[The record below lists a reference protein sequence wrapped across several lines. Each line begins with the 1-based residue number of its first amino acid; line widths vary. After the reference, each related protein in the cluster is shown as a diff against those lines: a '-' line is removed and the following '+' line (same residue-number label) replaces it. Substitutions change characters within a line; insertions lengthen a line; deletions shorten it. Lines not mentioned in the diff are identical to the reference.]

1 MYCTKCGAKI
11 DDSAAFCPACG
22 QAVAPAAGAVA
33 PAGPASPVGP
43 PAATATAAME
53 AATIRTAYAGFWLRF
68 VAWIIDSLI
77 LSAAFLIIL
86 VPLTPLLFR
95 HRPFEGPILM
105 PATMALLF
113 WFYALN
119 LLCVWLYFALFESST
134 WQGTP
139 GKRAL
144 GLFVTDMQ
152 GRRISFGRATVR
164 FFGKLLSSA
173 VLFIGYFMA
182 GFTAQKQALHDM
194 LADCLVLRHI

>member
-1 MYCTKCGAKI
+1 MI
-11 DDSAAFCPACG
+11 
-22 QAVAPAAGAVA
+22 
-33 PAGPASPVGP
+33 
-43 PAATATAAME
+43 
-53 AATIRTAYAGFWLRF
+53 L

-86 VPLTPLLFR
+86 VPLGPLLFV
-95 HRPFEGPILM
+95 HRPFEGPMLM
-105 PATMALLF
+105 PATMAVLF
-113 WFYALN
+113 WFWALD
-119 LLCVWLYFALFESST
+119 LLGVWLYYALFESST

-139 GKRAL
+139 GKRVL
-144 GLFVTDMQ
+144 GIFVTDMQ

>member
-11 DDSAAFCPACG
+11 DESAAFCPACG
-22 QAVAPAAGAVA
+22 QPVAPAAGTAAQVA
-33 PAGPASPVGP
+33 PAGPAAAP
-43 PAATATAAME
+43 ATAVATTD

-86 VPLTPLLFR
+86 VPLAPLLFR
-95 HRPFEGPILM
+95 HRPFVGPMLM

-113 WFYALN
+113 WFYAFN
-119 LLCVWLYFALFESST
+119 LLGVWLYFALFESST
-134 WQGTP
+134 WQATP
-139 GKRAL
+139 GKRVL

-152 GRRISFGRATVR
+152 GRQISFGRATVR